1 MMLSVVISI
10 FVLKE
15 RSCSTSGW
23 SKVSRSLFR
32 FVAWRAADMNMA
44 AMSAIIC
51 CKLLFTILFARMV
64 MCKEIK
70 RAKTGKQSSLFFIEL
85 FSFEDLPCPRT
96 FVAGVAGSM
105 ISAPG
110 IGIYLQTA
118 VIIFGTCDVIVQQS
132 TMLGEYFGVFRVF
145 GKIFSFT
152 RIFFSY
158 RTVLLRCLPDNGCIY
173 ISVRAPCVREW

>member
-1 MMLSVVISI
+1 METEYDILAAFQVRGLRALSHKMMLSVVISI

-64 MCKEIK
+64 MCKRNKKSEDWQAIF
-70 RAKTGKQSSLFFIEL
+70 TLFY
-85 FSFEDLPCPRT
+85 R
-96 FVAGVAGSM
+96 
-105 ISAPG
+105 
-110 IGIYLQTA
+110 
-118 VIIFGTCDVIVQQS
+118 IIF
-132 TMLGEYFGVFRVF
+132 F
-145 GKIFSFT
+145 
-152 RIFFSY
+152 
-158 RTVLLRCLPDNGCIY
+158 
-173 ISVRAPCVREW
+173 

>member
-1 MMLSVVISI
+1 MLSVVISI

-64 MCKEIK
+64 MCKRNKKSEDWQAIF
-70 RAKTGKQSSLFFIEL
+70 TLFIEL

-145 GKIFSFT
+145 GKIFLSPGS
-152 RIFFSY
+152 FSY